1 MAHSVILDRGLGV
14 VLGRLTAD
22 PQERRNVYWRTL
34 AAVLYGA
41 SGAFYG
47 GELWSG
53 FLTRS
58 GFSNTQIGLLS
69 SAGTCAAAFGL
80 LAFMGLADRIQ
91 ARIRVYSTCI
101 LLTAVPPL
109 VTVGIALIPRARLP
123 LAAMLVALS
132 VLAVF
137 SALNN
142 SLWIMLDYPILVRT
156 VSVGIRGRMFAI
168 LTTAYGLLAV
178 LLGLLSARCLRQ
190 LAFPTG
196 YVLFF
201 AVAAG
206 LSVLRAAA
214 FVCQRELPDLA
225 VPGASQSVLPLSAI
239 VRVLR
244 LREFRLL
251 AGPHV
256 LRGLGSSIAG
266 FAIPVGMRYLA
277 LPDGTPGF
285 ATAAN
290 QTAGILGGIGLALI
304 ADRWG
309 AGRSTLLGDILL
321 AGAMGCLL
329 LSPSLPVFL
338 ALYFLLHFGRN
349 IEDSAVPF
357 GTTVVVPAE
366 HMGAFSAARL
376 MVMQGSAALG
386 APLFGYLFDHYNPL
400 WLFAFGAVLKLG
412 NGVWFWWVFRPAS
425 RPTE

>member
-1 MAHSVILDRGLGV
+1 MPSVLDRGLG
-14 VLGRLTAD
+14 LAMGRLTPDA
-22 PQERRNVYWRTL
+22 QERRNVFWRTL

-41 SGAFYG
+41 YSAFYG
-47 GELWSG
+47 GELWAG
-53 FLTRS
+53 FLTKS
-58 GFSNTQIGLLS
+58 GFSNTQIGVLS
-69 SAGTCAAAFGL
+69 SVGTFTAAFGL

-91 ARIRVYSTCI
+91 ARIRVYATCI
-101 LLTAVPPL
+101 MLTAVPPL
-109 VTVGIALIPRARLP
+109 ITIGIALVPRARLP

-132 VLAVF
+132 VLAAV

-142 SLWIMLDYPILVRT
+142 ALWIMLDYPILVRT
-156 VSVGIRGRMFAI
+156 VSARIRGRMFAI

-190 LAFPTG
+190 LVFPSG

-206 LSVLRAAA
+206 LSWLRAAA
-214 FVCQRELPDLA
+214 FACQRELPELA
-225 VPGASQSVLPLSAI
+225 VSGAGRSALPLSA
-239 VRVLR
+239 VLRVLR

-266 FAIPVGMRYLA
+266 FAIPVGMKYLA

-290 QTAGILGGIGLALI
+290 QTACVLGGVGLAFI

-309 AGRSTLLGDILL
+309 PGRSTLLGDVLL
-321 AGAMGCLL
+321 AAAMGCLL

-338 ALYFLLHFGRN
+338 ALYFVLHFGRN

-357 GTTVVVPAE
+357 GTTIIVPPE

-386 APLFGYLFDHYNPL
+386 APLFGYLFDHFNPV
-400 WLFAFGAVLKLG
+400 WLFALGALLKLA
-412 NGVWFWWVFRPAS
+412 NGLWFWWVFRPAP
-425 RPTE
+425 RKQE